1 MHELRNQAVSSQLKS
16 RGGVKSVTQFKSR
29 HGVPIVKKILGQ
41 GQQGAKNRHIT
52 SQFDNRMSCSRLLA
66 PINCK
71 CHPKVGR
78 LFSIAGEYF

>member
-16 RGGVKSVTQFKSR
+16 RGGVKNVTRFKSR
-29 HGVPIVKKILGQ
+29 HRVPIVKK
-41 GQQGAKNRHIT
+41 GQQGAKNRYIT
-52 SQFDNRMSCSRLLA
+52 SQFENRMSCIRLLA